1 MEIIGNIRKNQFLL
15 HIVELVESRTLLCDF
30 YQKNCVSSPAKSP
43 SLRSCSDDLTC
54 LVKMTKKV
62 LPIEMPKLTPGSL
75 WTFTTLF
82 GPHTLAGSELLD
94 GVEDVP

>member
-1 MEIIGNIRKNQFLL
+1 M
-15 HIVELVESRTLLCDF
+15 T
-30 YQKNCVSSPAKSP
+30 Y
-43 SLRSCSDDLTC
+43 
-54 LVKMTKKV
+54 LVKMPKKI

-75 WTFTTLF
+75 LTFTTLF

>member
-1 MEIIGNIRKNQFLL
+1 M
-15 HIVELVESRTLLCDF
+15 T
-30 YQKNCVSSPAKSP
+30 
-43 SLRSCSDDLTC
+43 CS
-54 LVKMTKKV
+54 VKMPNKI

>member
-1 MEIIGNIRKNQFLL
+1 M

-43 SLRSCSDDLTC
+43 SLRSCSDDMLG
-54 LVKMTKKV
+54 KNAKKI
-62 LPIEMPKLTPGSL
+62 LPIEMPKLTPGCL

-82 GPHTLAGSELLD
+82 GPHSLAGSELLD

>member
-1 MEIIGNIRKNQFLL
+1 MTCSVFKN
-15 HIVELVESRTLLCDF
+15 
-30 YQKNCVSSPAKSP
+30 AK
-43 SLRSCSDDLTC
+43 
-54 LVKMTKKV
+54 KI